1 MKLPTYLSLAAICVA
16 GCTSDSAPLPAD
28 TEVASASTSTKVEQ
42 TDDIQSFGDFSF
54 SIPSGWSVVTPDRDK
69 TKAMLL
75 LDGTNWLNAKAM
87 IKIDVGAPAA
97 PTARQLVEGFANSTG
112 GQVSA
117 EDLDFDGTP
126 GVSASTSSTEL
137 TTPRNMIVV
146 YRDSQAYLLMAGAT
160 AGVDIGDAVSHVRE
174 SWVWTQPNAE

>member
-1 MKLPTYLSLAAICVA
+1 MKLRTYFSLAAICVA
-16 GCTSDSAPLPAD
+16 GCATNTAPQPAD
-28 TEVASASTSTKVEQ
+28 SEVASASPSTEVDLS
-42 TDDIQSFGDFSF
+42 DDIQSFGDFSF

-75 LDGTNWLNAKAM
+75 LDGTNWQNAKEM
-87 IKIDVGAPAA
+87 IKVDVDAPAA
-97 PTARQLVEGFANSTG
+97 PTAKQLAEGFANSTG

-117 EDLDFDGTP
+117 DALDFDGTP

-146 YRDSQAYLLMAGAT
+146 YRDSHAYLLMAGAT
-160 AGVDIGDAVSHVRE
+160 AGVDISDAVSHVRE
-174 SWVWTQPNAE
+174 SWKWTQPNAE